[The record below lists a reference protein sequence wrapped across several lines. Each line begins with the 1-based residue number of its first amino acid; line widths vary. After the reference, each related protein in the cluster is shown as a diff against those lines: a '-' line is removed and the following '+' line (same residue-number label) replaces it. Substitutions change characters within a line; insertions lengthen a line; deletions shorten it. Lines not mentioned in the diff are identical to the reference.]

1 MRSLILLLATS
12 VAFSASALMPPPAA
26 TSSAPAS
33 IGASIIDTAVYEAI
47 DLQISL
53 EREGFSP
60 GLIDAKP
67 GPKTTLAIAEFQKSR
82 NLASAGKLDSATSA
96 ALSLGQ
102 RAALTAYTISSRD
115 SDMVTGPLP
124 KDWNAKAKMPMVG
137 YQSLGEVV
145 CERFHCSQALL
156 ARLNPKLNITALK
169 EGQTLAVPAVY
180 QARSAHVASLEINL
194 SQKVIRGYDSAG
206 HQVAL
211 FHCSIAKDAAKRPR
225 GQAHVVSVTREPTY
239 SFDPAMW
246 PEVKNVK
253 SKLLINPGPRNP
265 VGLCWIALSL
275 RGYGI
280 HGTPNP
286 EMIGRTG
293 SHGCFRLT
301 NWDALR
307 LGGMLSPHTPIKF
320 IS

>member
-1 MRSLILLLATS
+1 M
-12 VAFSASALMPPPAA
+12 
-26 TSSAPAS
+26 
-33 IGASIIDTAVYEAI
+33 
-47 DLQISL
+47 
-53 EREGFSP
+53 
-60 GLIDAKP
+60 
-67 GPKTTLAIAEFQKSR
+67 
-82 NLASAGKLDSATSA
+82 
-96 ALSLGQ
+96 
-102 RAALTAYTISSRD
+102 
-115 SDMVTGPLP
+115 MVTGPLP
-124 KDWNAKAKMPMVG
+124 KDWNAKAKMAMVG
-137 YQSLGEVV
+137 YQSLVEVV

-156 ARLNPKLNITALK
+156 ARLNPRVNTNALK
-169 EGQTLAVPAVY
+169 EGQVLAVPAVY
-180 QARSAHVASLEINL
+180 PAKSAHAARLEIDL
-194 SQKVIRGYDSAG
+194 SQKVIRGYDSSG
-206 HQVAL
+206 QQVAL
-211 FHCSIAKDAAKRPR
+211 FHCSIAKDVAKRPR
-225 GQAHVVSVTREPTY
+225 GEAHVVSVTREPSY

-286 EMIGRTG
+286 EMIGKTG

-307 LGGMLSPHTPIKF
+307 LGSMLSPHTPIKF